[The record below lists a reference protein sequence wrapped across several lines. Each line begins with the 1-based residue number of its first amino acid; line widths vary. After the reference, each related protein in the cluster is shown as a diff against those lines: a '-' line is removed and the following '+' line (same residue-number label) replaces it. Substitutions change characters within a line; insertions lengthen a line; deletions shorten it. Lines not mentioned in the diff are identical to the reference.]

1 MIHQQ
6 RPVPL
11 WGARAE
17 IRSCWMCGI
26 RLPADQMV
34 ADGTSA
40 CLDLRWYCRDT
51 FGCTKRW
58 TSRPAAS
65 VAIRQTTA
73 EASKAADNDASKAP
87 SEEAAKTPAKETSK
101 APSEE
106 AAKAPSK
113 QAADADL
120 AQPVPA

>member
-1 MIHQQ
+1 MIHQH

-34 ADGTSA
+34 SDGSSA
-40 CLDLRWYCRDT
+40 CPDLRWYCRDM

-65 VAIRQTTA
+65 VAVRQATA
-73 EASKAADNDASKAP
+73 EASKAPGKELAKASGKELAKA
-87 SEEAAKTPAKETSK
+87 SGKETATASGK
-101 APSEE
+101 E
-106 AAKAPSK
+106 
-113 QAADADL
+113 AADADV
-120 AQPVPA
+120 AQRVPA